1 MTDYRKD
8 KSQVFNC
15 ILTVFLFPERKVLL
29 EELNDGL
36 GVSEGFLID
45 VINLFESLSEGAL
58 SEFTGFLVI
67 VHDLVVEDRLVEGKS
82 ESRGVAGVQ

>member
-1 MTDYRKD
+1 MTIEKD
-8 KSQVFNC
+8 KSQIFNC